1 MTALILVDL
10 QNDFFPGGA
19 LAVKGGEE
27 VLPAV
32 RALTALP
39 FDLKVATKDWHPPL
53 HMSFA
58 STRHRSIGEVVEGQI
73 LWPDHCVQG
82 TAGSDFAPGWPSDRV
97 DEVFFKG
104 TAPEIDSYSTFF
116 DNGHLK
122 STGLGDYL
130 KGQGI
135 HTVVLAGLATDYCL
149 KYSVLDALKLGFK
162 VVVAYE
168 GCRGVNLHPGDDQKA
183 LKEMQEAGALMA
195 SINEIRTL
203 L

>member
-19 LAVKGGEE
+19 LAVKEGDRI
-27 VLPAV
+27 LPAV
-32 RALTALP
+32 NELMSLP
-39 FDLKVATKDWHPPL
+39 FDLKVATKDWHPTG

-58 STRHRSIGEVVEGQI
+58 STYDKQPGERIGEQI

-82 TAGSDFAPGWPSDRV
+82 TLGSEFAPGWLSDKV

-104 TAPEIDSYSTFF
+104 TSPEHDSYSTFF

-122 STGLGDYL
+122 STGLEDFL
-130 KGQGI
+130 RAKGI
-135 HTVVLAGLATDYCL
+135 HTIILAGLATDYCL

-162 VVVAYE
+162 VKVVLE
-168 GCRGVNLHPGDDQKA
+168 GCLGVNLRENDSQRA
-183 LKEMQEAGALMA
+183 LEEMKRAGAELVQLKD
-195 SINEIRTL
+195 IRKYL
-203 L
+203 